1 MIESLLTE
9 EQKKLR
15 DRVRVFVKGVPRQL
29 LLDMDADLV
38 QYPREFV
45 EEAARRGLLGLRFPR
60 EYGGALSWTDE
71 IVAIEE
77 VGVLGTALS

>member
-9 EQKKLR
+9 QQKKLR
-15 DRVRVFVKGVPRQL
+15 DKVRDFVKGAPRQL
-29 LLDMDADLV
+29 LLDMDADRV

-60 EYGGALSWTDE
+60 AYGGGGLSWTR
-71 IVAIEE
+71 
-77 VGVLGTALS
+77 